1 MAEGGAPFLRLD
13 TWLWHVRLAKTKGG
27 CARLIE
33 AGGFRLNRQPVTKAH
48 ARVRAGDVLTFLWQ
62 DEVRVWRVLALGE
75 RRGPPPEA
83 RTLYEDVAKAEQ

>member
-13 TWLWHVRLAKTKGG
+13 TWLWHARLAKTKGG
-27 CARLIE
+27 CARLVE

-62 DEVRVWRVLALGE
+62 DEVRVWRVLALGA

-83 RTLYEDVAKAEQ
+83 RALYEDVAKTEQ